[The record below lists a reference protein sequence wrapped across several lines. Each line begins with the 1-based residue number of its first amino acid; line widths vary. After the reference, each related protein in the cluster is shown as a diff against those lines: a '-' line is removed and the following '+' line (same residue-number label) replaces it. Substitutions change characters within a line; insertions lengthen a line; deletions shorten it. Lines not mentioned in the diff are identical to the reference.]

1 MSSLF
6 AHALKQEISLPVAR
20 LLVLVRTP
28 AQVFKLA
35 TGWGLKDSHTRLSER
50 LSGSPGVGA
59 CLPRE
64 GLLRHLAHGLSGL
77 HRLPL
82 SSAYSSL
89 LVPVIS
95 L

>member
-50 LSGSPGVGA
+50 LTGSRGVGA

-64 GLLRHLAHGLSGL
+64 GLLRHLVHGLSGL
-77 HRLPL
+77 QRLPL
-82 SSAYSSL
+82 SSAYYSL
-89 LVPVIS
+89 LIPVIS

>member
-6 AHALKQEISLPVAR
+6 AHALKQEVSLPVAR

-28 AQVFKLA
+28 SQLFKLVS
-35 TGWGLKDSHTRLSER
+35 GRGLKDSHTRLSER
-50 LSGSPGVGA
+50 LTGSRGVGA

-64 GLLRHLAHGLSGL
+64 DLLRHLAHGLSGM

-82 SSAYSSL
+82 SSAHSSL
-89 LVPVIS
+89 VAAVIS